1 MTSSGWER
9 DPSYSAMH
17 PGETRGNGRAERM
30 ATEVGKPIGVLFR
43 EVVDKTRTMLRE
55 ELRLARAEMREQ
67 VALAG
72 RNLAWI
78 GAGAG
83 FALAAILVLCVAL
96 DRGLVVVF
104 SQFIN
109 PDIAVWLAP
118 LLLGLV
124 LLGLGAALISKGV
137 NTLREHLNLVP
148 EKTKQTLKEDKEWLR
163 QKVT

>member
-1 MTSSGWER
+1 
-9 DPSYSAMH
+9 
-17 PGETRGNGRAERM
+17 M
-30 ATEVGKPIGVLFR
+30 AAEVGKPLGVLFR
-43 EVVDKTRTMLRE
+43 ELVDKTRSLLRE
-55 ELRLARAEMREQ
+55 EIRLARAEMREQ
-67 VALAG
+67 IALAT
-72 RNLAWI
+72 RNVAWI

-109 PDIAVWLAP
+109 PDIAVWLVP
-118 LLLGLV
+118 LLLGMA
-124 LLGLGAALISKGV
+124 LLGIGAALIAKGV
-137 NTLREHLNLVP
+137 NTLRERLNLVP